1 MEIAGS
7 STEYLHV
14 NVVASIGGTPV
25 TLAAPPK
32 LAFLP
37 VSSASNPVTEDW
49 LTGEWNG
56 SWARLLLGPNGG
68 AVTLDPGKY
77 SVWISFAAG
86 LETPV
91 YRAGELTVY

>member
-1 MEIAGS
+1 MEIAAS

-14 NVVASIGGTPV
+14 NVVASIGGTAV
-25 TLAAPPK
+25 TLASPPK

-37 VSSASNPVTEDW
+37 ASSAENPVTEDW
-49 LTGEWNG
+49 LTGEWSG
-56 SWARLLLGPNGG
+56 SWARLLLGPGG

-77 SVWISFAAG
+77 SVWITFAAG

>member
-1 MEIAGS
+1 VELAAS
-7 STEYLHV
+7 STEYVHV

-49 LTGEWNG
+49 LAGEWSG

-68 AVTLDPGKY
+68 TLTLEPGKY
-77 SVWISFAAG
+77 SVWITFAAG

-91 YRAGELTVY
+91 YRAGVLTVY

>member
-7 STEYLHV
+7 STEYVHV

-25 TLAAPPK
+25 TLASPPK

-37 VSSASNPVTEDW
+37 VSSTSNPETEDW
-49 LTGEWNG
+49 LSGEWSG
-56 SWARLLLGPNGG
+56 SWARILIGPNGG
-68 AVTLDPGKY
+68 GVTLDPGKY

-86 LETPV
+86 SETPV
-91 YRAGELTVY
+91 YRAGDLTVY